1 MIART
6 RAEYG
11 GFLPLELNEGQE
23 YFSRYADCLRRYNS
37 IKAAL
42 YYLIDVLSIS
52 RIYIPYYYC
61 PTTTLAIKS
70 TGVDVAFYHISRD
83 LLPENLS
90 DEEGSAVL
98 LVNYFGVRSE
108 EIKSLTERFKKA
120 TVIVDNAHAFFSAP
134 IMRDGVC
141 QVYSAKKFFG
151 IPDGAYLIGQTVSP
165 QKEAAGNSH
174 GYADYLLLTYEA
186 GTNAAYQKK
195 KAADQVIENHPGTMS
210 SLSLGLLRNVDYTS
224 VRNRRES
231 NFSCLHERLGQLN
244 ELSLP
249 DTCAAYQFP
258 FLMTGRGRELKRRLV
273 ENKIYV
279 PTLWKGEE
287 LLQNGNAF
295 ELSMSDDAVFLPVD
309 QRYDGNDMRYIAD
322 FLMSCL

>member
-1 MIART
+1 M
-6 RAEYG
+6 
-11 GFLPLELNEGQE
+11 
-23 YFSRYADCLRRYNS
+23 
-37 IKAAL
+37 
-42 YYLIDVLSIS
+42 
-52 RIYIPYYYC
+52 
-61 PTTTLAIKS
+61 
-70 TGVDVAFYHISRD
+70 
-83 LLPENLS
+83 
-90 DEEGSAVL
+90 L

-108 EIKSLTERFKKA
+108 ECKSLTERFKKA
-120 TVIVDNAHAFFSAP
+120 AVIVDNAHAFFSEP
-134 IMRDGVC
+134 ITGDGIF

-151 IPDGAYLIGQTVSP
+151 IPDGAYLIGKEVPS
-165 QKEAAGNSH
+165 QKEAPGYSYE
-174 GYADYLLLTYEA
+174 YADYLLLTYEA

-195 KAADQVIENHPGTMS
+195 KAADQFIENHPGTMS